1 VWYTYNMFKLNHQT
15 DRFIRNLF
23 ITFAGI
29 LSVYI
34 IFWVGT
40 EIRNNLR
47 EYSSIGRADRPVSLV
62 SIQGTGD
69 VYGVPTLAKINVGL
83 LTQAPVVATAQG
95 ENTTKMNDLQQALR
109 ALGVPEDDMQTQGYS
124 IYPSYSYTD
133 GVQQL
138 MGYEVNHM
146 LEIRIRD
153 LEKIGDVLQLAT
165 SKGANQISGVEFTV
179 EDKEALLA
187 EARREALA
195 KVQVK
200 IKDMASMLG
209 VRVVRV
215 AGFNEY
221 VPTDDTPIPFYAGGI
236 AEARLLAPEVSSGSE
251 KVEVVVTVDFELE

>member
-1 VWYTYNMFKLNHQT
+1 
-15 DRFIRNLF
+15 
-23 ITFAGI
+23 
-29 LSVYI
+29 
-34 IFWVGT
+34 
-40 EIRNNLR
+40 
-47 EYSSIGRADRPVSLV
+47 
-62 SIQGTGD
+62 
-69 VYGVPTLAKINVGL
+69 
-83 LTQAPVVATAQG
+83 
-95 ENTTKMNDLQQALR
+95 
-109 ALGVPEDDMQTQGYS
+109 
-124 IYPSYSYTD
+124 
-133 GVQQL
+133 
-138 MGYEVNHM
+138 M